1 MIGSEGRFVA
11 SHSALCSECTQASP
25 LFSDQCDFVEDII
38 ALSAE
43 LLVEYLVEPEHTANV
58 SQGSAVEGV
67 FFHISFDNFPAFIF
81 MRKNKFHTSECGK
94 EQL

>member
-1 MIGSEGRFVA
+1 M
-11 SHSALCSECTQASP
+11 
-25 LFSDQCDFVEDII
+25 

-67 FFHISFDNFPAFIF
+67 FFISALTTFIF
-81 MRKNKFHTSECGK
+81 MRKNKFHTSDCGK

>member
-1 MIGSEGRFVA
+1 M
-11 SHSALCSECTQASP
+11 
-25 LFSDQCDFVEDII
+25 

-67 FFHISFDNFPAFIF
+67 FFHINFDNFPAFIF
-81 MRKNKFHTSECGK
+81 MRKNKFHTSDCGK